1 MGIFQNKQTTG
12 ILLRNWLTYL
22 LRENISEKERLCYH
36 TSKKPDLEK
45 AKQKLNVV
53 VITEIEIKIIQH
65 KNENSL
71 AFFDKI
77 MTHAEILCKKSEN
90 EEYEI
95 RTVFA

>member
-1 MGIFQNKQTTG
+1 MK
-12 ILLRNWLTYL
+12 
-22 LRENISEKERLCYH
+22 S
-36 TSKKPDLEK
+36 
-45 AKQKLNVV
+45 
-53 VITEIEIKIIQH
+53 KIIRH